1 MLDNFDLKPA
11 KVNEVIEVFSEFSG
25 LNDKEFSNS
34 ELFDAARNFIEIA
47 NGKITKEK
55 IREGARTP
63 TYYSRDTYSI
73 MTKSP
78 WKNLYEYH
86 EQNQLLDHCCLE
98 WNEPYE
104 LFEQINQGWE

>member
-1 MLDNFDLKPA
+1 
-11 KVNEVIEVFSEFSG
+11 
-25 LNDKEFSNS
+25 
-34 ELFDAARNFIEIA
+34 
-47 NGKITKEK
+47 
-55 IREGARTP
+55 
-63 TYYSRDTYSI
+63 

>member
-47 NGKITKEK
+47 NGKIAKEK

-63 TYYSRDTYSI
+63 TYYSRDNI
-73 MTKSP
+73 P
-78 WKNLYEYH
+78 
-86 EQNQLLDHCCLE
+86 
-98 WNEPYE
+98 
-104 LFEQINQGWE
+104 

>member
-47 NGKITKEK
+47 NGKIAKEK
-55 IREGARTP
+55 FV
-63 TYYSRDTYSI
+63 
-73 MTKSP
+73 K
-78 WKNLYEYH
+78 
-86 EQNQLLDHCCLE
+86 
-98 WNEPYE
+98 E
-104 LFEQINQGWE
+104 LVHLPIIQETHIP